1 MKKAVGKTLKILVII
16 ALAAGAV
23 YGGYRY
29 TQARG
34 KSEQGEAISYTR
46 VEARTGSLS
55 QQVIS
60 TGSLNLPQVEQVKA
74 PIELKAEEILVQ
86 AGDAVEAGTPLLSLD
101 RDSIEQVIKTLE
113 TGIAALDS
121 EILSLAPKQSDT
133 KSMTAGASG
142 RGA

>member
-74 PIELKAEEILVQ
+74 PIDLKAEAILVQ

-101 RDSIEQVIKTLE
+101 RDSI
-113 TGIAALDS
+113 
-121 EILSLAPKQSDT
+121 
-133 KSMTAGASG
+133 
-142 RGA
+142 